1 VKDANG
7 TWPAALWQPRQVH
20 TGPHINRQIVKAQ
33 TYTLRSFRWDHLAL
47 AENGVEIHAAPR
59 TRPQVDWEQ
68 DPRQGGATE
77 LRNYPK
83 NDLIYLHRPDDRPQ
97 HSQTI
102 VGFGTSGVTEN
113 NWILEDVGPIH
124 NNTMPTMTEIQPGQL
139 VRIRSYTGDVL
150 VPNLDDGS
158 VHARARQQDLS
169 EAPHELWCTH

>member
-1 VKDANG
+1 M
-7 TWPAALWQPRQVH
+7 
-20 TGPHINRQIVKAQ
+20 KAQ

-158 VHARARQQDLS
+158 VHARARQQDFS